1 MAIVF
6 VIATV
11 CLENTRGTLVMYY
24 CINFFFHYP
33 SLLLIMVILIANYH

>member
-11 CLENTRGTLVMYY
+11 CLENSRGTLVMDY
-24 CINFFFHYP
+24 CIHFFLRYP